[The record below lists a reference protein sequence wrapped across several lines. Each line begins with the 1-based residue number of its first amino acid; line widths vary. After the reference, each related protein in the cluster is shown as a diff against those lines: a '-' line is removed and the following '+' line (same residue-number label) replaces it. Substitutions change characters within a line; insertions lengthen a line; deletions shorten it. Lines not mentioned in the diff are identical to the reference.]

1 MLKIPIKFKSLL
13 FILILLNSCG
23 FSPVYISS
31 NKNFI
36 IKNIEITG
44 DKIIKRKLL
53 NQLSIYQ
60 KREEVNTVI
69 NLIIDGNKE
78 VSILTKDNKGNPK
91 IYKVKVILK
100 VKKEVNNIYSNQ
112 TFQNNGNY
120 TYESKT
126 SKMQNKED
134 KILSNLLSSI
144 INQKLIPF
152 IIKN

>member
-1 MLKIPIKFKSLL
+1 MLKILIKFKSLL

-23 FSPVYISS
+23 FSPVYTNL

-44 DKIIKRKLL
+44 DKIIKRKIL

-60 KREEVNTVI
+60 KKEKVDTVI

-78 VSILTKDNKGNPK
+78 VSVLSKDSKGNPK
-91 IYKVKVILK
+91 VYKVKVILN
-100 VKKEVNNIYSNQ
+100 VKKEVNNIFTVQ
-112 TFQNNGNY
+112 TFENTDNY
-120 TYESKT
+120 TYESET
-126 SKMQNKED
+126 SKMENKENR
-134 KILSNLLSSI
+134 ILSNLISAI
-144 INQKLIPF
+144 IDQKLIPF

>member
-23 FSPVYISS
+23 FSPVYINS

-44 DKIIKRKLL
+44 DKIIKRKIL
-53 NQLSIYQ
+53 NQLSVYQ
-60 KREEVNTVI
+60 KKEKVDTVI

-78 VSILTKDNKGNPK
+78 VSVLSKDSKGNPK
-91 IYKVKVILK
+91 VYKVKVILN
-100 VKKEVNNIYSNQ
+100 VKKEVNNIFTVQ
-112 TFQNNGNY
+112 TFENTDNY
-120 TYESKT
+120 TYESET
-126 SKMQNKED
+126 SKMENKENR
-134 KILSNLLSSI
+134 ILSNLISTI
-144 INQKLIPF
+144 IDQKLIPF

>member
-23 FSPVYISS
+23 FSPVYINS

-44 DKIIKRKLL
+44 DKIIKRKIL
-53 NQLSIYQ
+53 NQLSVYQ
-60 KREEVNTVI
+60 KKEKVDTVI

-78 VSILTKDNKGNPK
+78 VSVLSKDSKGNPK
-91 IYKVKVILK
+91 VYKVKVILN
-100 VKKEVNNIYSNQ
+100 VKKEVNNIFTDQIFEN
-112 TFQNNGNY
+112 TDNY
-120 TYESKT
+120 TYESET
-126 SKMQNKED
+126 SKMENKENR
-134 KILSNLLSSI
+134 ILSNLISTI
-144 INQKLIPF
+144 IDQKLIPF

>member
-1 MLKIPIKFKSLL
+1 MLKILIKFKFLL

-23 FSPVYISS
+23 FSPVYMNA
-31 NKNFI
+31 NKNFV

-53 NQLSIYQ
+53 NLLSIYQ
-60 KREEVNTVI
+60 KKGTTDTVI

-78 VSILTKDNKGNPK
+78 VSILTKDTKGNPK

-100 VKKEVNNIYSNQ
+100 VKKEINNIFSNQ
-112 TFQNNGNY
+112 TFENSGNY
-120 TYESKT
+120 TYESET
-126 SKMQNKED
+126 SKMRNKED
-134 KILSNLLSSI
+134 KILSNLISTI
-144 INQKLIPF
+144 INQQMIPF

>member
-1 MLKIPIKFKSLL
+1 MLKILIKFKSLL

-23 FSPVYISS
+23 FSPVYINS

-60 KREEVNTVI
+60 KREEADTVI
-69 NLIIDGNKE
+69 NLIINANKE

-112 TFQNNGNY
+112 TFKNNGNY
-120 TYESKT
+120 TYESET

>member
-1 MLKIPIKFKSLL
+1 MLKILIKFRSLL

-23 FSPVYISS
+23 YSPVYIAS

-44 DKIIKRKLL
+44 DKIIKRELL

-60 KREEVNTVI
+60 KNKKGEKII

-78 VSILTKDNKGNPK
+78 VNIFARDAKGNPK

-100 VKKEVNNIYSNQ
+100 VKKEVNSIFSNQ
-112 TFQNNGNY
+112 KFENTGNY
-120 TYESKT
+120 TYESET
-126 SKMQNKED
+126 SKMQNKEN
-134 KILSNLLSSI
+134 KILSNLISSI
-144 INQKLIPF
+144 INQQLIPF

>member
-1 MLKIPIKFKSLL
+1 MLKILIKFKSLL

-23 FSPVYISS
+23 FSPVYTNL

-60 KREEVNTVI
+60 KKEKVDTVI

-112 TFQNNGNY
+112 TFKNNGNY
-120 TYESKT
+120 TYESET

>member
-1 MLKIPIKFKSLL
+1 MLKILIKFKSLL

-23 FSPVYISS
+23 FSPVYINS

-53 NQLSIYQ
+53 KQLSIYQ
-60 KREEVNTVI
+60 KREEADTAI
-69 NLIIDGNKE
+69 NLIINASKK

-112 TFQNNGNY
+112 TFKNNGNY
-120 TYESKT
+120 TYESET

>member
-1 MLKIPIKFKSLL
+1 MLKILIKFKSLL

-23 FSPVYISS
+23 FSPIYINS

-53 NQLSIYQ
+53 KQLSIYQ
-60 KREEVNTVI
+60 KREEADTAI
-69 NLIIDGNKE
+69 NLIINASKK

-91 IYKVKVILK
+91 IYKVEVILK

-112 TFQNNGNY
+112 TFKNNGNY
-120 TYESKT
+120 TYESET

>member
-60 KREEVNTVI
+60 KREEADTVI
-69 NLIIDGNKE
+69 NLIIDANKE

>member
-1 MLKIPIKFKSLL
+1 MLKILIKFKSLL

-23 FSPVYISS
+23 FSPVYINS
-31 NKNFI
+31 NKNFV

-112 TFQNNGNY
+112 TFENNGNY
-120 TYESKT
+120 TYESET
-126 SKMQNKED
+126 SKMQAKED

>member
-23 FSPVYISS
+23 FSPVYINS

-44 DKIIKRKLL
+44 DKIIKRKIL
-53 NQLSIYQ
+53 NQLSVYQ
-60 KREEVNTVI
+60 KKEKVDTVI

-78 VSILTKDNKGNPK
+78 VSVLSKDSKGNPK
-91 IYKVKVILK
+91 VYKVKVILK
-100 VKKEVNNIYSNQ
+100 VKKEINNIFTDQ
-112 TFQNNGNY
+112 TFENTDNY
-120 TYESKT
+120 TYESET
-126 SKMQNKED
+126 SKMENKENR
-134 KILSNLLSSI
+134 ILSNLISAI
-144 INQKLIPF
+144 IDQKLIPF

>member
-1 MLKIPIKFKSLL
+1 MLKILIKFKSLL

-23 FSPVYISS
+23 FSPVYINT

-60 KREEVNTVI
+60 KREEADTVI
-69 NLIIDGNKE
+69 NLIINANKE

-112 TFQNNGNY
+112 TFKNNGNY
-120 TYESKT
+120 TYESET

>member
-23 FSPVYISS
+23 FSPVYINS

-44 DKIIKRKLL
+44 DKIIKRKIL
-53 NQLSIYQ
+53 NQLSVYQ
-60 KREEVNTVI
+60 KKEKVDTVI

-78 VSILTKDNKGNPK
+78 VSVLSKDSKGNPK
-91 IYKVKVILK
+91 VYKVKVILR
-100 VKKEVNNIYSNQ
+100 VKKEVNNIFTDQ
-112 TFQNNGNY
+112 TFENTDNY
-120 TYESKT
+120 TYESET
-126 SKMQNKED
+126 SKMENKENR
-134 KILSNLLSSI
+134 ILSNLISTI
-144 INQKLIPF
+144 IDQKLIPF

>member
-1 MLKIPIKFKSLL
+1 MLKILIKFRSLL

-23 FSPVYISS
+23 YSPVYIASS
-31 NKNFI
+31 KNFI

-100 VKKEVNNIYSNQ
+100 VKKEVNSIFSNQ
-112 TFQNNGNY
+112 KFENTGNY
-120 TYESKT
+120 IYESET
-126 SKMQNKED
+126 SKMQNKEN
-134 KILSNLLSSI
+134 KILSNLISLI
-144 INQKLIPF
+144 INQQLIPF

>member
-60 KREEVNTVI
+60 KKEKVDTVI

-78 VSILTKDNKGNPK
+78 VSVLSKDSKGNPK
-91 IYKVKVILK
+91 VYKVKVILK
-100 VKKEVNNIYSNQ
+100 VKKEVNNIFTDQ
-112 TFQNNGNY
+112 TFENTDNY
-120 TYESKT
+120 TYESET

>member
-1 MLKIPIKFKSLL
+1 MLKILIKFKSLL

-23 FSPVYISS
+23 FSPVYTNL

-60 KREEVNTVI
+60 KKEKVDTVI

-78 VSILTKDNKGNPK
+78 VSVLSKDSKGNPK
-91 IYKVKVILK
+91 VYKVKVILR
-100 VKKEVNNIYSNQ
+100 VKKEVNNIFTDQ
-112 TFQNNGNY
+112 TYENTDNY
-120 TYESKT
+120 TYESET
-126 SKMQNKED
+126 SKMENKENR
-134 KILSNLLSSI
+134 ILSNLISTI

-152 IIKN
+152 IVKN

>member
-23 FSPVYISS
+23 FSPVYINS

-44 DKIIKRKLL
+44 DKIIKRKIL
-53 NQLSIYQ
+53 NQLSVYQ
-60 KREEVNTVI
+60 KKEKVDTVI

-78 VSILTKDNKGNPK
+78 VSVLSKDSKGNPK
-91 IYKVKVILK
+91 VYKVKVILN
-100 VKKEVNNIYSNQ
+100 VKKEVNNIFTDQ
-112 TFQNNGNY
+112 TFENTDNY
-120 TYESKT
+120 TYESET
-126 SKMQNKED
+126 SKMENKENR
-134 KILSNLLSSI
+134 ILSNLISTI
-144 INQKLIPF
+144 IDQKLIPF

>member
-1 MLKIPIKFKSLL
+1 MLKILIKFKSLL

-23 FSPVYISS
+23 FSPVYTNL

-60 KREEVNTVI
+60 KREEADTVI
-69 NLIIDGNKE
+69 NLIINANKE

-112 TFQNNGNY
+112 TFKNNGNY
-120 TYESKT
+120 TYESET